1 MKKIINIILVLL
13 VSLLMSHEF
22 WLEADAYFVQPGQST
37 GFNFKVGENFTGEK
51 WNLKRHRVERLSLH
65 TSNKTIDLKNNID
78 TTRHPVVILPP
89 LEEGTHLIQ
98 MQSNN
103 AFIELAPDKFLD
115 YLKEDGIENI
125 IEYREKNK
133 LTQTQGKE
141 FYQRNTKLLL
151 QSGSKLTDVYK
162 MDTGMPLEIVPEE
175 NPYAKK
181 VGDELTFTF
190 TFKKQPH
197 RFALIKVWQK
207 NNGKT
212 FLQNLYTDKDGKL
225 SIRIGASG
233 VWMISSVKMETIQ
246 NEKADYQSYWGSFVF
261 AVK

>member
-1 MKKIINIILVLL
+1 MKKLKYILILL
-13 VSLLMSHEF
+13 SVCLLMSHEF
-22 WLEADAYFVQPGQST
+22 WLEADAYFIQPGQSA
-37 GFNFKVGENFTGEK
+37 GFNFMVGENFTGEK
-51 WNLKRHRVERLSLH
+51 WNLKRHRVEKLSLKNL
-65 TSNKTIDLKNNID
+65 NKNIDLKNYID
-78 TTRHPVVILPP
+78 TTRQPVVVLPP
-89 LEEGTHLIQ
+89 LEEGTQLIH

-103 AFIELAPDKFLD
+103 TFIELAPDKFLD

-151 QSGSKLTDVYK
+151 QSGNKLTDVYK
-162 MDTGMPLEIVPEE
+162 MDTGMAMEIIPEE

-181 VGDELTFTF
+181 TGEELTFTF

-225 SIRIGASG
+225 TIRIGATG
-233 VWMISSVKMETIQ
+233 MWMISTVKMEPIQ
-246 NEKADYQSYWGSFVF
+246 NDKADYQSYWGSLVF

>member
-1 MKKIINIILVLL
+1 MKKLSYSLILLSVF
-13 VSLLMSHEF
+13 LLMSHEF
-22 WLEADAYFVQPGQST
+22 WLEADAYFIQPGQST

-51 WNLKRHRVERLSLH
+51 WNLKRHRVEKLSLL

-78 TTRHPVVILPP
+78 TTRQPVVVLPP

-133 LTQTQGKE
+133 LAQTAGKE
-141 FYQRNTKLLL
+141 FYQRNTKLLV
-151 QSGSKLTDVYK
+151 QAGSKLTDVYK
-162 MDTGMPLEIVPEE
+162 TDTGMPMEIIPAENPFAKKPEE
-175 NPYAKK
+175 
-181 VGDELTFTF
+181 ELTFTI

-197 RFALIKVWQK
+197 SFALVKVWQK

-225 SIRIGASG
+225 SIRIGATG
-233 VWMISSVKMETIQ
+233 VWMISTVKMEPIQ
-246 NEKADYQSYWGSFVF
+246 NEKADYQSYWGSLVF